1 MKLIK
6 ATILG
11 GLLVGALVVPRVPA
25 MADDRDDFHVPR
37 GHMPPA
43 GKCRIWYP
51 GTPPGHQPPP
61 GDCRVLSR
69 RVPRGAWLIG
79 HDRRWDYAELHH
91 RRFRHED
98 FDGDHYRGHKEI
110 YRDSRYVRQARK
122 DVYQDRR
129 DLRNSYGELRKD
141 RAELHKD
148 IRNGASKQE
157 IIQGRREVRDD
168 MKKVTDAK
176 KDLRQS
182 HDKLQSAQNDTRRD
196 QHKR

>member
-6 ATILG
+6 STILG

-37 GHMPPA
+37 GHLPPA
-43 GKCRIWYP
+43 GECRIWYP

-110 YRDSRYVRQARK
+110 
-122 DVYQDRR
+122 
-129 DLRNSYGELRKD
+129 
-141 RAELHKD
+141 
-148 IRNGASKQE
+148 
-157 IIQGRREVRDD
+157 
-168 MKKVTDAK
+168 
-176 KDLRQS
+176 
-182 HDKLQSAQNDTRRD
+182 
-196 QHKR
+196 